1 MYETPIQLTIRK
13 ELEPLLE
20 TINNLEFQVNLQH
33 RLIIALMSELPD
45 GALKGFTPFDMAI
58 RDYIKHFPVNSDQ
71 HYDVITTINQ
81 SIELAENYKNTS
93 PVE

>member
-1 MYETPIQLTIRK
+1 MYETPIQHTIRK

-20 TINNLEFQVNLQH
+20 KLSDLTFQVNLQH

-45 GALKGFTPFDMAI
+45 GALKGFTPFDMAL
-58 RDYIKHFPVNSDQ
+58 RDYVKHLPVNSDQ
-71 HYDVITTINQ
+71 HYDAITTFNQ
-81 SIELAENYKNTS
+81 SIELAENYKSLS